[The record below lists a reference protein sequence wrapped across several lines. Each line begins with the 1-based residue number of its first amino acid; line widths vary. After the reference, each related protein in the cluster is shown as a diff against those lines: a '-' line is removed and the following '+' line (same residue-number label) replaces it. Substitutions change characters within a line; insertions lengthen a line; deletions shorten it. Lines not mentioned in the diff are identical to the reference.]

1 MPLGLCIR
9 FAARRNL
16 LPLELTI
23 LKKIYIF
30 LSLLLSRNCITS
42 NITVCC
48 LVSRSFPRFSYGN
61 LDDEELLESDGGDVH
76 LLKPWQVTLTGIGS
90 ISSYIQNDTAPC
102 GGIMVLDYF
111 LVSLPA

>member
-1 MPLGLCIR
+1 MSATNWQAWR
-9 FAARRNL
+9 YDNQ
-16 LPLELTI
+16 
-23 LKKIYIF
+23 
-30 LSLLLSRNCITS
+30 LLLATRIADMRDDQALRNT
-42 NITVCC
+42 
-48 LVSRSFPRFSYGN
+48 RDPFSGGDGN